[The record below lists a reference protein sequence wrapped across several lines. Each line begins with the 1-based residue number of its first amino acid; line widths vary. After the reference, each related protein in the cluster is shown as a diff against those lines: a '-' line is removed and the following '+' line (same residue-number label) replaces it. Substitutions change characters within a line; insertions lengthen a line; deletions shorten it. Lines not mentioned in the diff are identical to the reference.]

1 MAKWRSRRRQRNL
14 LRNGVDSLNKRKQ
27 QQQQQQQ
34 QQSKQ
39 QHQELIK
46 RNKRQKD
53 VATAS
58 VFPILNTH
66 HENFVF
72 EVSSKKSSRSRC
84 YPRPIS
90 WRALQK
96 KKYFESSLCLDP
108 RLAYLRNQDLE
119 RWVLTAGGSLI
130 YPYLTVR
137 LESLDNFFV
146 LAPADCIPNSRLCCK
161 RTCVPSFQQHHL
173 CVDIEQVRCFGN
185 KKATFHFGYCINKA
199 VLMEKCR
206 DVPSL

>member
-27 QQQQQQQ
+27 QQQQQQ
-34 QQSKQ
+34 SKR

-72 EVSSKKSSRSRC
+72 EISSKKSSRSRC

-119 RWVLTAGGSLI
+119 RWALTAGFSLI
-130 YPYLTVR
+130 NPNLR
-137 LESLDNFFV
+137 LARVGWDFDLFGPRWLKTTKTRV
-146 LAPADCIPNSRLCCK
+146 IPEQSRRWCHC
-161 RTCVPSFQQHHL
+161 
-173 CVDIEQVRCFGN
+173 
-185 KKATFHFGYCINKA
+185 
-199 VLMEKCR
+199 
-206 DVPSL
+206 